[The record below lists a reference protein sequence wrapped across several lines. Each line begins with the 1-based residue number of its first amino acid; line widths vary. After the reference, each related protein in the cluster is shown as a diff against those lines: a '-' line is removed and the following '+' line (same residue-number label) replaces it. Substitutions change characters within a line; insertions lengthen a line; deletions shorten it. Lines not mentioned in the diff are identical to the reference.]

1 MIFERVNIER
11 IGEEWKERKNRG
23 RQRERSCWKLSC
35 VLNIERKN
43 EEERKRVE
51 RRGGN

>member
-23 RQRERSCWKLSC
+23 RQRERAVVGSCHVFLT
-35 VLNIERKN
+35 LRERMKKK
-43 EEERKRVE
+43 EKE
-51 RRGGN
+51 